1 MFVTLIKSIYIDIYK
16 VYKSHSKIVLSR
28 TIIDISDQ
36 SNPTLIRSEIFWSV
50 RVRHNKI
57 SFSVI
62 VVSLQIVAEF

>member
-36 SNPTLIRSEIFWSV
+36 SNPTLIRREIFWSV